1 VPSQAASSEEAQRLR
16 VVLTLG
22 QRVTSMLELE
32 VLLPE
37 ACRLIAEAFGYDIVG
52 INLLDPLDPQRLFQA
67 AAYPPERRLPR
78 TFRVPLGRGLTGWV
92 ARSGRPALVND
103 VRNDAR
109 YILGPGREQVRGELD
124 VPLKLGSRTLGV
136 LNVESERLDAFGA
149 SDVPYLQGLAG
160 QLAQAIDNARLAAD
174 SRQLAAAEE
183 RARLARDLHD
193 ETIQSLVALGRQ
205 LDLLSLDLPQPA
217 ARAGERLERI
227 QTLLASTLDGVRRLS
242 QNQRPAALEDLGLVP
257 ALRAHADAW
266 RDLGLEVK
274 FEVRGEPRRLPA
286 AIEYAVYRVAQEAL
300 SNVSRHA
307 GAPQVQMELCF
318 SPDELTLGVT
328 DAGQGFVTRRTP
340 PGQGLLGMRDR
351 AAEIGADLEITSATN
366 GSGTRVRLWVPL
378 KLTVL
383 DGR

>member
-1 VPSQAASSEEAQRLR
+1 MR
-16 VVLTLG
+16 VVLSLG
-22 QRVTSMLELE
+22 QRVTSLLELE

-37 ACRLIAEAFGYDIVG
+37 ACRLIAEAFGYDLVG
-52 INLLDPLDPQRLFQA
+52 INLIDPLDASRLFQA

-78 TFRVPLGRGLTGWV
+78 TFRVPLSRGLTGWV
-92 ARSGRPALVND
+92 ARSGRPCLVND
-103 VRNDAR
+103 VWQDRR
-109 YILGPGREQVRGELD
+109 YILGPGREHTRAELD
-124 VPLKLGSRTLGV
+124 VPLKLGRRTIGV
-136 LNVESERLDAFGA
+136 LNVESERVNAFGA

-193 ETIQSLVALGRQ
+193 ETIQALVALGRQ
-205 LDLLSLDLPQPA
+205 LDLLALDLPDGASSA
-217 ARAGERLERI
+217 AERLERI
-227 QTLLASTLDGVRRLS
+227 QSLLGSTLDGVRRLS

-257 ALRAHADAW
+257 ALQAHADAW
-266 RDLGLEVK
+266 AELGLRVHLR
-274 FEVRGEPRRLPA
+274 VHGAVIRLPE
-286 AIEYAVYRVAQEAL
+286 AIEYAVYRVTQEAL
-300 SNVSRHA
+300 SNVARHA
-307 GAPQVQMELCF
+307 GVKQVQVDVSF
-318 SPDELTLGVT
+318 SPDELTLCVV
-328 DAGQGFVTRRTP
+328 DEGQGFSTQATK

-383 DGR
+383 DGG